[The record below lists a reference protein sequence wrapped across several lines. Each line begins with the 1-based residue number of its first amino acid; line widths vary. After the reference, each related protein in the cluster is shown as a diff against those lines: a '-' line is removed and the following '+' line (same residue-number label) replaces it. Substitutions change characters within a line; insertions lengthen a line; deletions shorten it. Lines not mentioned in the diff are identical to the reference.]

1 MIDRSKYSEMK
12 RRGETRRMLEEWY
25 GKAYADDEIAAY
37 TSPGRE
43 VGEVLDSLETKIFSD
58 EVRKML
64 ILKREWV
71 NIAGPQL
78 AALTAVSSFNAGVL
92 ELEVRHSAF
101 LRELAGVEDLLISR
115 VNAVLG
121 PEQCRNIT
129 FAASS
134 GAAAWKRRR
143 T

>member
-12 RRGETRRMLEEWY
+12 HRRETRLMLEEWY
-25 GKAYADDEIAAY
+25 GKAFADTEIAAY
-37 TSPGRE
+37 TSCGRE

-64 ILKREWV
+64 ILKREWAG
-71 NIAGPQL
+71 IAGTQL
-78 AALTAVSSFNAGVL
+78 AALTAVASFNAGVL

-101 LRELAGVEDLLISR
+101 LRELAGTEDLLISR

-121 PEQCRNIT
+121 PDQCRKIT

-134 GAAAWKRRR
+134 NAADWKRRR